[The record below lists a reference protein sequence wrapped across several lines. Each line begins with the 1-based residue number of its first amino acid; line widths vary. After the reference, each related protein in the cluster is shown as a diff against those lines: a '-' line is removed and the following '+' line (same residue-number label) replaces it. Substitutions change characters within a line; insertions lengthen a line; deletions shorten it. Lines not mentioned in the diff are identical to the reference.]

1 MIKKEEKSKK
11 GGFNRG
17 KKREKSE
24 FDQKVIDIARVTR
37 VVKGGKRF
45 SFRTTVVIGDKKGRV
60 GVGVAKG
67 PDMKVSTEK
76 SFAQAKKNLVKVN
89 LKGTTIPYQVEQK
102 VGSAKVLLKPAVKGR
117 GVVAGGAVRA
127 VMSLVGISDITGK
140 MLGSKNKLS
149 NARAT
154 IKALE
159 IFSIKTVGEL
169 KQDEKKKVEK
179 QIDEVKA
186 ETVLA
191 KTEVKREI
199 KKTTVKKDIK
209 NTKSVESVVSV

>member
-1 MIKKEEKSKK
+1 MIKKEEKGKK

-17 KKREKSE
+17 GKKREKPE

-76 SFAQAKKNLVKVN
+76 SFAQAKKNLVKVSF
-89 LKGTTIPYQVEQK
+89 KGNTVPYQVEQK
-102 VGSAKVLLKPAVKGR
+102 VGSARVLIKPAVKGR
-117 GVVAGGAVRA
+117 GIVAGGAVRA
-127 VMSLVGISDITGK
+127 VMSLVGVSDISAK

-159 IFSIKTVGEL
+159 LFSVKTVGEA
-169 KQDEKKKVEK
+169 KKEKIQAEAKEK
-179 QIDEVKA
+179 AAAKAVKA
-186 ETVLA
+186 ETPEKKAEATDDKKAVKPKAAKA
-191 KTEVKREI
+191 KTEE
-199 KKTTVKKDIK
+199 
-209 NTKSVESVVSV
+209 

>member
-1 MIKKEEKSKK
+1 MIKKDEKKK
-11 GGFNRG
+11 RGNFG
-17 KKREKSE
+17 KKREKNE

-67 PDMKVSTEK
+67 PDMKISTEK

-89 LKGTTIPYQVEQK
+89 FRGNTVPYPVEQK
-102 VGSAKVLLKPAVKGR
+102 VGSARVLIKPAVKGR
-117 GVVAGGAVRA
+117 GIVAGGAVRA
-127 VMSLVGISDITGK
+127 VMSLVGISDISAK

-159 IFSIKTVGEL
+159 TFSTKTVGEA
-169 KQDEKKKVEK
+169 KKEKIKAEAREAAQAKAEKPAMAVNEAPEAKKAEKK
-179 QIDEVKA
+179 
-186 ETVLA
+186 
-191 KTEVKREI
+191 
-199 KKTTVKKDIK
+199 TVKPRAAAKPK
-209 NTKSVESVVSV
+209 KQE

>member
-1 MIKKEEKSKK
+1 MIKKEEKSKR
-11 GGFNRG
+11 GGFAKGRR
-17 KKREKSE
+17 KEKSE

-76 SFAQAKKNLVKVN
+76 SFAQAKKSLVKISF
-89 LKGTTIPYQVEQK
+89 KGNTIPYQVEQK
-102 VGSAKVLLKPAVKGR
+102 VGSARVLLKPAVKGR
-117 GVVAGGAVRA
+117 GIVAGGAVRA
-127 VMSLVGISDITGK
+127 VMSLAGINDITAK

-159 IFSIKTVGEL
+159 IFSSKIVGEM
-169 KQDEKKKVEK
+169 K
-179 QIDEVKA
+179 KA
-186 ETVLA
+186 EKHKEESEKAEKA
-191 KTEVKREI
+191 KEKSATPKNEKMKEI
-199 KKTTVKKDIK
+199 KKSPKKEVGTEK
-209 NTKSVESVVSV
+209 TEK